1 MGEPVGDCESNWVG
15 AVVGF
20 VVVTVGAA
28 VVGLIEGERDGV
40 VEGDTDGEPMQRYV
54 YIVVRKRS

>member
-1 MGEPVGDCESNWVG
+1 MNWVG